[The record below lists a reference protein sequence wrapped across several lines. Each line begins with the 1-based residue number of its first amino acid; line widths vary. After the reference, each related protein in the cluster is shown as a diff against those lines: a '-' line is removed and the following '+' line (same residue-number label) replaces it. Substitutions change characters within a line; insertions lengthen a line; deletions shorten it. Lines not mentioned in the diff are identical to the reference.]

1 MLATES
7 FTPSILIADDDSA
20 FRETLRGVLEPRGF
34 RALTAADGEEALH
47 IVGAEP
53 VHLVLMDMHMP
64 RLSGLEAFQR
74 IRQTHSRL
82 PGVLLSAALDESIV
96 RAAQLAE
103 VFKVLSKPVSR
114 SEITSTVDQVFR
126 RIYGWPEN
134 RPSS

>member
-1 MLATES
+1 
-7 FTPSILIADDDSA
+7 
-20 FRETLRGVLEPRGF
+20 
-34 RALTAADGEEALH
+34 LTAADGEEALH